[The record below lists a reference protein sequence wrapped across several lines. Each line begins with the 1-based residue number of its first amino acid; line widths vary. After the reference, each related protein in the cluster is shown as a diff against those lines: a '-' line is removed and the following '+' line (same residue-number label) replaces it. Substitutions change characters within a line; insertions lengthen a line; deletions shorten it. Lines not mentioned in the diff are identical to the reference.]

1 MGLECGAI
9 TKSSGP
15 KARACVK
22 VLGGSGKKE
31 NEQDPLT
38 VLITVRRI
46 L

>member
-1 MGLECGAI
+1 MGLRREEI
-9 TKSSGP
+9 MKLSGL
-15 KARACVK
+15 KAGACVE

-38 VLITVRRI
+38 VSITVRRI